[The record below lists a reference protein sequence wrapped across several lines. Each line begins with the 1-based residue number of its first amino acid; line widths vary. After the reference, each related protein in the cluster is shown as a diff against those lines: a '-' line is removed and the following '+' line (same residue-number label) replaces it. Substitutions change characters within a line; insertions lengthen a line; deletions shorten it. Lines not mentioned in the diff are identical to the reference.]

1 MSQLNQIFKVNYYS
15 GKDRIEKIVVF
26 YGINLSGQNLN
37 ELFKTDPKNIAFNI
51 PGTDETIFSDE
62 QLSKLGDGGSIVE
75 FIEEEI
81 HIDDSIA
88 TIKLKIV
95 EAFSKTFSV
104 EELYMFCTKEQT
116 INSAYMYQTLTQN
129 NRLQITRLR
138 LDQFLFNILLYADT
152 GEPFL
157 PQIPDK
163 EYYDYDDILALG
175 LDGKRFIVDT
185 VLGQKLFIIKNE
197 YPFVVNPFKIDDYDR
212 VIERASR
219 KSMTT
224 LNKHLLLDTGTII
237 GNNIYICLAE
247 NVLSTLDD
255 SSKQAFAA
263 QLYYPF
269 LSNLGIKT
277 VEEIQENKQR
287 LVDETVKM
295 LRPSVL
301 QSFESVNLFYD
312 VYREK
317 TSDLRYKSR
326 GIKSIRAILRPEV
339 QLKIPLEVIFKIV
352 HATKTVPLIKYN
364 PATRQENVYRLYT
377 KSLTKDGRKI
387 PYLPRATVFRIMRTV
402 GKSRSVTAYIEYHV
416 SGKYKEQIICEF
428 EESGNIVI
436 SAEFEKVFNVDAI
449 DNLFVDAVNPIIED
463 VKMFFEQSGYKI
475 ALFTSLFDD
484 NIEIADISYQT
495 VINIHDEVRVK
506 SIAGCVSSVF
516 NIEKDDL
523 IEDNIEMRFKRV
535 SNFNKVTSQE
545 AFVIDQQKKGLRGDE
560 IIEALVANYEGMT
573 RGEAEGLLQKLAN
586 ELQVERG
593 VKKKDIEIKIN
604 PGFKTVITINRVHGN
619 ITVKVDGINSVYYLS
634 TIPIYIDTL
643 IRLTQ
648 GDQTTNFPKEIIDN
662 LCRGGE
668 KEGIEL
674 DDIISSAELEMPKQ
688 ERSIIRASSPRGEDE
703 DLDLEEE
710 IEDQDEGIEPTKEEA
725 GIEEDLLYVPADEEE
740 ESPQEAEVKTK
751 NVLDLLYGDDEEE
764 EEESEGRG
772 LKGGAP
778 TQKQTTVALNPV
790 PIPKLGAE
798 VARTPSRVR
807 NIDNMRLSKP
817 YYFEKRM
824 EDRDPQLFSTLKDD
838 KFKAY
843 SRMCPSNKRR
853 QPVILSKEE
862 LDEVNREHPGYFA
875 ENDVLEYGSSS
886 DNKFYYTCPRY
897 WCLLTDKVMTEEQV
911 KAGECGGK
919 IIPFGEKKV
928 PQGTYIYEFYN
939 PDEHGSQ
946 EAYEKHYPGF
956 HKESAPDGNCIP
968 CCMKKWNVKKQIEK
982 KETCGTSNPL
992 ASGNLAEEAP
1002 IAALKVPPPIPEG
1015 GDLEEESAPMPDA
1028 TPRAD
1033 ATQKSPRTAETPRS
1047 VGSPRAEE
1055 NDEYIKGPEKFP
1067 LKSGRWGYLPMGI
1080 QKFLHEVNAKCQISK
1095 TNTNIKPFHTCLLR
1109 HGVEDSKN
1117 QSFVACIADAMYF
1130 VKAEVPTIKQMKQQ
1144 ILSAITID
1152 SFITFQ
1158 NGNLVTNFA
1167 NKDIDSIGEETL
1179 AKYHESKMYKKIAD
1193 KTSFEEMGYFKKLVG
1208 AYENFIAFLKD
1219 DTVVIDYSYLWDIVC
1234 SRNSGLFKDGLNL
1247 IVLNIPEND
1256 PTDNVELV
1264 CPTNH
1269 YANEFYETRKQT
1281 LILIQKRGRFEPIY
1295 SYRDEEKKINV
1306 SKTFSEY
1313 DPKLSPTMR
1322 AIFKKII
1329 KPVLKNMCSPLPSIP
1344 NEYRFKQPV
1353 LLSDL
1358 IKTLTKKHYEII
1370 AQVVN
1375 YNSQVIG
1382 VKVLNKK
1389 NGGSGYVPCAP
1400 SSMLPG
1406 VDFIYM
1412 LDASIWQPYN
1422 ETLAFLNGLHSTTGI
1437 PCNPV
1442 KQIVEDEM
1450 VVGFVTQTNQFVQ
1463 LSEPYP
1469 VSSIN
1474 NTIKTVNDGDYLV
1487 ADAATTTSN
1496 AVDTKRV
1503 ETVKKIK
1510 METNFFNVFRNTVRI
1525 LLNDYENIAIR
1536 KEIEEETNSR
1546 SRLYSVK
1553 LRNVISLL
1561 KELAS
1566 NIIIFADEYDLS
1578 LVEEV
1583 STCIVKNPD
1592 KCSKTT
1598 QLCTLTE
1605 GDRCSLVLPR
1615 QNLVT
1620 GSNNE
1625 IYYYGRM
1632 ADELIRYNRIK
1643 SFIFKPN
1650 SYLSFGS
1657 IGYNLREDEMII
1669 IQSLLT
1675 QEYFDS
1681 LIPAEINKYSKFN
1694 SYDVAEPILTQEYSS
1709 RMNIDSAIRPEE
1721 SNECLTK
1728 YEKLQGE
1735 FVKSTFQTTCKELQ
1749 YTDTVLCSFYVIID
1763 IIQAVVGK
1771 RYDIAEIRNELFS
1784 EYNKYLDRFEMKIID
1799 LLIMQG
1805 KKTEGDQVKHGV
1817 LSFQNLLFA
1826 DNYYLTKLD
1835 MWMLLERFK
1844 IPSFFISNKPLMETD
1859 FKDNCFNTYSLSRE
1873 EEMGERSV
1881 DEEQFSQ
1888 KYAFIFTPPNSPEKI
1903 PKYKIITDKDE
1914 GFFLNLADLKNK
1926 DIMYSAMENKVT
1938 IEGFLENF
1946 KRLSKTV
1953 YKPRKATKAKQPELE
1968 FVVEGAEPKEEIT
1981 LEPLVTSSKANPK
1994 SKKQT
1999 VRKSKTIIAPEL
2011 EVQRKEEKQEP
2022 DNVLPLLSSLEKQTP
2037 PVNEE
2042 FNQAEELS
2050 GEEKLQ
2056 KEDTP
2061 PLVGADEMIF
2071 EVNEDTLKRK
2081 KRTTRGKK
2089 KVVLKRSRKNN
2100 PLLISEVAEEK
2111 EEQSNG
2117 NL

>member
-1 MSQLNQIFKVNYYS
+1 MSQSNQIFKVNYYS
-15 GKDRIEKIVVF
+15 GKDRIEKVVVF

-37 ELFKTDPKNIAFNI
+37 ELFKTDNKNVAFNV
-51 PGTDETIFSDE
+51 PGTDQPIFSDE
-62 QLSKLGDGGSIVE
+62 ELARLVAGSVE
-75 FIEEEI
+75 FVEEEI

-88 TIKLKIV
+88 IIKLKIV

-138 LDQFLFNILLYADT
+138 LDQFLFNILLNADT
-152 GEPFL
+152 GEPFQ
-157 PQIPDK
+157 PAIPEK

-197 YPFVVNPFKIDDYDR
+197 YPFVVNPFKINDYDR
-212 VIERASR
+212 IIERASR
-219 KSMTT
+219 KSLTT
-224 LNKHLLLDTGTII
+224 LNKHLLLDTGFII

-247 NVLSTLDD
+247 NVLSSLDD
-255 SSKQAFAA
+255 SVKQAFAA

-269 LSNLGIKT
+269 LSNMGIKT

-287 LVDETVKM
+287 LIDETAKM

-317 TSDLRYKSR
+317 TSDLRYKSK
-326 GIKSIRAILRPEV
+326 GIKSIRAILRPDV
-339 QLKIPLEVIFKIV
+339 QLKIPLEIIFKIV

-377 KSLTKDGRKI
+377 KNLTKDGRKI

-436 SAEFEKVFNVDAI
+436 SAEFEKVFSVESI
-449 DNLFVDAVNPIIED
+449 DKLFIDSVNPIIED

-484 NIEIADISYQT
+484 NVEIADITYQT
-495 VINIHDEVRVK
+495 VINIHDEIRVK

-516 NIEKDDL
+516 NIEKDNL
-523 IEDNIEMRFKRV
+523 LEDNIEMRFKRV

-560 IIEALVANYEGMT
+560 IIEALVSNYEGMT

-604 PGFKTVITINRVHGN
+604 PGFKTIITINRVHGN
-619 ITVKVDGINSVYYLS
+619 ITVKVDGINSIYYLS

-648 GDQTTNFPKEIIDN
+648 GDQTTDFPKDIIDN

-668 KEGIEL
+668 KEGAEL
-674 DDIISSAELEMPKQ
+674 DDIISSAELEMPRQ
-688 ERSIIRASSPRGEDE
+688 ERSIISAATPIGEEDE
-703 DLDLEEE
+703 ELEED
-710 IEDQDEGIEPTKEEA
+710 IEDQDQGTRE
-725 GIEEDLLYVPADEEE
+725 EEDLLYVPAEEEE
-740 ESPQEAEVKTK
+740 ESPQETEAKTK

-764 EEESEGRG
+764 EEEGSDGRG

-778 TQKQTTVALNPV
+778 TQKQTVVALNPV
-790 PIPKLGAE
+790 PVPKIGAAVE
-798 VARTPSRVR
+798 PRTPSRVR

-862 LDEVNREHPGYFA
+862 LDEVNREHPGYFD
-875 ENDVLEYGSSS
+875 ENDVLEYGSSP

-897 WCLLTDKVMTEEQV
+897 WCLLTDKVMTDDQV

-928 PQGTYIYEFYN
+928 PPGHYIYEFYN

-946 EAYEKHYPGF
+946 DAYEKHYPGF

-982 KETCGTSNPL
+982 KEICGTSNPAL
-992 ASGNLAEEAP
+992 NIAGEEVPTIQSQKTQQMQADVLP
-1002 IAALKVPPPIPEG
+1002 AIVAALKAPLPISEDEG
-1015 GDLEEESAPMPDA
+1015 MEEAIVTPRPDA
-1028 TPRAD
+1028 TPRSIREE
-1033 ATQKSPRTAETPRS
+1033 QTPRS
-1047 VGSPRAEE
+1047 VGSPRVEE

-1067 LKSGRWGYLPMGI
+1067 LRSGRWGYLPMGI

-1095 TNTNIKPFHTCLLR
+1095 TNTNLKPFHTCLLR

-1130 VKAEVPTIKQMKQQ
+1130 VKSEVPTIKQMKQQ
-1144 ILSAITID
+1144 ILSAITLD
-1152 SFITFQ
+1152 SFVTFQ
-1158 NGNLVTNFA
+1158 NGNLATNFA
-1167 NKDIDSIGEETL
+1167 NKDIDSVDTAVLEKYNET
-1179 AKYHESKMYKKIAD
+1179 KMYMKIAD
-1193 KTSFEEMGYFKKLVG
+1193 KTSDEDMGYFKKLVG

-1219 DTVVIDYSYLWDIVC
+1219 DTVVIDYTYLWDIVC
-1234 SRNSGLFKDGLNL
+1234 SRNPGLFKDGLNL
-1247 IVLNIPEND
+1247 IILNIPEND

-1295 SYRDEEKKINV
+1295 SYRDEQKKINV

-1322 AIFKKII
+1322 AIFKKVI

-1344 NEYRFKQPV
+1344 NEYRFKQPI
-1353 LLSDL
+1353 LLSDI
-1358 IKTLTKKHYEII
+1358 IKILTKKHYEIE

-1382 VKVLNKK
+1382 VKVLNKRD
-1389 NGGSGYVPCAP
+1389 GTRGYVPCAP
-1400 SSMLPG
+1400 SSLLPG
-1406 VDFIYM
+1406 IDFVYI
-1412 LDASIWQPYN
+1412 LDANIWQPYN

-1437 PCNPV
+1437 SCNPV

-1450 VVGFVTQTNQFVQ
+1450 VVGFITQTNQFVQ

-1474 NTIKTVNDGDYLV
+1474 NTIKSVNDSDYLV

-1503 ETVKKIK
+1503 ETVKRIK

-1525 LLNDYENIAIR
+1525 LLNDYENIEIR
-1536 KEIEEETNSR
+1536 KEIEEETNNR
-1546 SRLYSVK
+1546 ARLYNSK
-1553 LRNVISLL
+1553 LRNVIRLL

-1592 KCSKTT
+1592 KCSKTA
-1598 QLCTLTE
+1598 QICTLTE
-1605 GDRCSLVLPR
+1605 GDRCSLVLPKK
-1615 QNLVT
+1615 NLVT

-1625 IYYYGRM
+1625 THYYGRM

-1657 IGYNLREDEMII
+1657 VGYNLREDEMII

-1681 LIPAEINKYSKFN
+1681 LIPAEINKYSKFS
-1694 SYDVAEPILTQEYSS
+1694 SYNDAEPILTQEYST
-1709 RMNIDSAIRPEE
+1709 RMNIDSAIHPEE

-1735 FVKSTFQTTCKELQ
+1735 FVRSTFPADYKELK
-1749 YTDTVLCSFYVIID
+1749 YADTSLCSFYVIID
-1763 IIQAVVGK
+1763 IIQVVVGK

-1784 EYNKYLDRFEMKIID
+1784 EYNKYLDRFEMKIVD

-1835 MWMLLERFK
+1835 IWMLLERFK

-1859 FKDNCFNTYSLSRE
+1859 FKSNCFSAYSLSRE

-1881 DEEQFSQ
+1881 DEEQFSP
-1888 KYAFIFTPPNSPEKI
+1888 KYAFIFTPPNAPEKI
-1903 PKYKIITDKDE
+1903 PKYKVITDKDN
-1914 GFFLNLADLKNK
+1914 GVLLNLSVLKNP
-1926 DIMYSAMENKVT
+1926 DVVYEAMEDRVT
-1938 IEGFLENF
+1938 IEDFLQNF
-1946 KRLSKTV
+1946 KRASKTV
-1953 YKPRKATKAKQPELE
+1953 YKPRKAKKPEVE
-1968 FVVEGAEPKEEIT
+1968 FVVEGEEEAAVPK
-1981 LEPLVTSSKANPK
+1981 V
-1994 SKKQT
+1994 KKQT
-1999 VRKSKTIIAPEL
+1999 IRKPKTIVAPEL
-2011 EVQRKEEKQEP
+2011 EIQQEEEKQEP
-2022 DNVLPLLSSLEKQTP
+2022 ESYAAPNPLVMGASALQKQTVQP
-2037 PVNEE
+2037 KVQSGQEE
-2042 FNQAEELS
+2042 AALSKAEVVPS
-2050 GEEKLQ
+2050 
-2056 KEDTP
+2056 
-2061 PLVGADEMIF
+2061 VGADEMIF
-2071 EVNEDTLKRK
+2071 EVNEDTLKRQ

-2089 KVVLKRSRKNN
+2089 RLVLKRSRKIN
-2100 PLLISEVAEEK
+2100 PLIMSAVPEATEEEK
-2111 EEQSNG
+2111 EA
-2117 NL
+2117 